1 MQCPCNGGINL
12 CSSPWRSIQM
22 WLSFELSMKNCSLF
36 SVIDIKIGNL
46 LWIWS
51 NRHTKIYH
59 RYMDIILFLHGQEIF
74 MSQIAICHGLWEII
88 LDGTPFFCS
97 CHYWTIFA
105 WFEKDMDLELWY
117 VTKIA
122 PTLWNHP
129 FISSEQGKKESNMR
143 QRASCA
149 TNISQ
154 AILRMVVRSTSLG

>member
-1 MQCPCNGGINL
+1 MPVDKCDISVIPWGWGIFFMQCPRINL
-12 CSSPWRSIQM
+12 CNSPWRSIQM

-129 FISSEQGKKESNMR
+129 YVKYWVFNQSSNF
-143 QRASCA
+143 
-149 TNISQ
+149 
-154 AILRMVVRSTSLG
+154 SLS